1 MDVLII
7 AGIILVAFVAL
18 GLILTKLYKRSTK
31 EISFVRTG
39 FGGQKV
45 VMDGGALVLPVL
57 HEVIPVNM
65 NTLRLEVRRDSEQAL
80 ITKDR
85 MRVDVSAEFYVRCS
99 PNEQAIAISAQTL
112 GMKTMNP
119 SQLKELIEGKFV
131 DALRA
136 VAAEMELMELHEQRI
151 NFVQKVQTV
160 VSEDL
165 TKNGLE
171 LESVS
176 LTGLDQTSKEFFNPD
191 NAFDAEGLTKLTEEI
206 ESRKKQRNEIEQD
219 TDVAIS
225 QKNLEAQQKKLQI
238 QKEEEYA
245 RLEKER
251 EVEIRI
257 SLQKREIAV
266 QQAEQESA
274 IATQKAEREREAEQ
288 SQINARQQVETSRIV
303 SERAIEEE
311 RIEKEKLLKERD
323 IAKAKAVETAEIDQK
338 KSVELAEQDKA
349 IAIAEKSKDQSA
361 AKADAE
367 KARALAVQEEEKV
380 TTVRQTE
387 IAEREK
393 AVELVEAAKI
403 AEKNAIGI
411 KVSAE
416 AEKQAAVDKAEA
428 VMTTAKATSDADML
442 QIAVKERDYEI
453 EAAGK
458 RALNDAANILSN
470 NQISMQIKLAVVDQ
484 LPEIIRES
492 VKPMEKIDGIKIIN
506 VDGLRG
512 GSSVSHSDDG
522 GEISGGGGG
531 NLADQVVNSA
541 LRYKA
546 QAPLVESILNEVGL
560 KGGDINSLTQGLMG
574 DPQKGSTE

>member
-1 MDVLII
+1 MEVLII
-7 AGIILVAFVAL
+7 AGIILVAFMAL

-45 VMDGGALVLPVL
+45 VMDGGALVLPIL

-99 PNEQAIAISAQTL
+99 PNEQAIAVSAQTL

-206 ESRKKQRNEIEQD
+206 ESRKKQRNAIEQD

-251 EVEIRI
+251 EVEIRT

-274 IATQKAEREREAEQ
+274 IATEKAEREREAEQ
-288 SQINARQQVETSRIV
+288 SQINARQQVETSRII

-311 RIEKEKLLKERD
+311 RIDKEKLLKERD
-323 IAKAKAVETAEIDQK
+323 IAKAKAVETAEIDQRR
-338 KSVELAEQDKA
+338 SVELAEQDKA

-361 AKADAE
+361 AKAEAE

-393 AVELVEAAKI
+393 GVELVEAAKI

-428 VMTTAKATSDADML
+428 VMTTAKATADADML
-442 QIAVKERDYEI
+442 QIEVKERDYEI

-458 RALNDAANILSN
+458 LALNDAANILSN
-470 NQISMQIKLAVVDQ
+470 DQISMQIKLAVVDQ

-492 VKPMEKIDGIKIIN
+492 VKPMENIDGIKIIN

-522 GEISGGGGG
+522 VENSGGKGS
-531 NLADQVVNSA
+531 LADQVVNSA

-546 QAPLVESILNEVGL
+546 QAPLIESILSEVGL
-560 KGGDINSLTQGLMG
+560 KGGDLNSLTQGLMG
-574 DPQKGSTE
+574 DPKETNTE